1 MRILG
6 LCTERLSR
14 RLVRTLLAAS
24 LVAASTVAARAEPCA
39 DLTDTPP
46 AFSFNVNLGQIAVNA
61 GLSRDQLQSLQTR
74 RGGTGIRAGWQPIGL
89 TLADVQMHTQVQIQA
104 VPVGRGRYC
113 ARLTAVEATMGVD
126 RIDVFVA
133 NRYRP
138 GSCQYE
144 SVLEHEMRHVTIFR
158 DAVQRFAPAVR
169 RRLEETARVI
179 PAVTAPSADEAAKRL
194 QDRLQ
199 RQVQPIFKEMNR
211 AIDRANQLLDSPE
224 NYARE
229 QTRCPSW

>member
-1 MRILG
+1 MGILG
-6 LCTERLSR
+6 LRTERLPR
-14 RLVRTLLAAS
+14 RLARPLLAAS
-24 LVAASTVAARAEPCA
+24 LVVGVAAAARAEPC
-39 DLTDTPP
+39 DPIPGPTP
-46 AFSFNVNLGQIAVNA
+46 AFSFNVNLGQVSINPN
-61 GLSRDQLQSLQTR
+61 LSRDQLQSLQAR

-89 TLADVQMHTQVQIQA
+89 TLADVQMHTQVRVQA
-104 VPVGRGRYC
+104 VPVGRGLYC

-126 RIDVFVA
+126 RIEVYVA
-133 NRYRP
+133 SRYRP

-144 SVLEHEMRHVTIFR
+144 SVLEHEMRHVAIFR

-169 RRLEETARVI
+169 RRLEETARAM
-179 PAVTAPSADEAAKRL
+179 PAISAPSAEESAQRL
-194 QDRLQ
+194 QAQLQ

-211 AIDRANQLLDSPE
+211 VIDRANRLLDSPE

>member
-6 LCTERLSR
+6 LCSEPLSR
-14 RLVRTLLAAS
+14 RLARTLLAGLLVVAS
-24 LVAASTVAARAEPCA
+24 AAARAEPCA
-39 DLTDTPP
+39 DSAEAPP
-46 AFSFNVNLGQIAVNA
+46 AFSFNVNLGQIAVTAN
-61 GLSRDQLQSLQTR
+61 LSRDQLQSLQSR

-104 VPVGRGRYC
+104 VPAGRGRYC

-144 SVLEHEMRHVTIFR
+144 SVLEHEMRHVAIFR

-169 RRLEETARVI
+169 RRLEETARAL
-179 PAVTAPSADEAAKRL
+179 PAVSAPSADEAAKRL
-194 QDRLQ
+194 QARLQ